1 MNDFSLTRVIV
12 NRWIPLKSAMK
23 MFTQAIR
30 FKIHGNQFHHR
41 NSMSIIAHRFVD
53 LVRNIRGTRANGG
66 DRPRNLIN
74 AGKGP
79 LKKLVPWKWEKG
91 TLKIPSGKMS
101 EKKSCSKF
109 YSVKTMCAVKC
120 QFAETTNVI
129 PESSVIHRESLIR
142 KRSDEIRN
150 TKNIRKEEKASRR
163 RVCRLWNK
171 KRKAKGTTNGES
183 QFYRGSCSSCLC
195 SCVPHPCDLNPS
207 WPCFVHPKH
216 FHRRQRKRE
225 SARVVDKRERAGT
238 ECVCKSFKRPV
249 KIASE
254 VGFRR

>member
-1 MNDFSLTRVIV
+1 
-12 NRWIPLKSAMK
+12 

-30 FKIHGNQFHHR
+30 FKIRGNQFHHR

-79 LKKLVPWKWEKG
+79 LKKLVPWKWGKG

-109 YSVKTMCAVKC
+109 YSIKTTCAVKC
-120 QFAETTNVI
+120 LFAETTNVI
-129 PESSVIHRESLIR
+129 PESSVIYRESLIR

-150 TKNIRKEEKASRR
+150 SKNIRKKR
-163 RVCRLWNK
+163 K
-171 KRKAKGTTNGES
+171 KRVVVAFVDCEIKKSKAKGTTNGES
-183 QFYRGSCSSCLC
+183 QLYRGSCSSCLC
-195 SCVPHPCDLNPS
+195 SCVPHPCDLIPS

-225 SARVVDKRERAGT
+225 STRVVDKRERAGT

>member
-23 MFTQAIR
+23 MFTQTIR
-30 FKIHGNQFHHR
+30 FKIRGNQFHHR

-79 LKKLVPWKWEKG
+79 LKKLVPWKWGKG

-109 YSVKTMCAVKC
+109 YSVKTTCAVKC
-120 QFAETTNVI
+120 LFAETTNVI
-129 PESSVIHRESLIR
+129 PESSVIYRESLIR
-142 KRSDEIRN
+142 KRSGEIRN
-150 TKNIRKEEKASRR
+150 TKNIR
-163 RVCRLWNK
+163 NK
-171 KRKAKGTTNGES
+171 KKK
-183 QFYRGSCSSCLC
+183 
-195 SCVPHPCDLNPS
+195 
-207 WPCFVHPKH
+207 
-216 FHRRQRKRE
+216 
-225 SARVVDKRERAGT
+225 RVVVAFVDCEIKKGKRRARRMANRSCTEEVVPRAYALVFRAPAISSPRGPVSFTRNIFIEGNEKKNQLEWLIRENGQERSVFAK
-238 ECVCKSFKRPV
+238 VSNV
-249 KIASE
+249 Q
-254 VGFRR
+254 